1 MSTPVRY
8 DQQYCPIARGLDLLG
23 DRWTLLI
30 LRELGPGPQRFSDL
44 QRHLPGI
51 AATVLSDRLR
61 SMTDEGLVAV
71 VPADPPGRRHRYSL
85 GPLGMRAQA
94 VLGSLV
100 RFGMPLLET
109 PSPDTVIRPA
119 LVVRSTLLAYHDP
132 AAAAGV
138 QARYELHVD
147 DEVFTIDAQ
156 GAVVDAAPDPDPDPD
171 GVLTAPARSLVEL
184 RQRTADFDEL
194 LRRQVISWSGE
205 PATLAQFRSIYRLER
220 AAVARRRAP
229 KLTATDDTVEK
240 L

>member
-30 LRELGPGPQRFSDL
+30 LRELGTGPQRFSDL

-61 SMTDEGLVAV
+61 SMTDERLVEV
-71 VPADPPGRRHRYSL
+71 VPADPPGRRNRYGL
-85 GPLGMRAQA
+85 GPLGLRAQP

-100 RFGMPLLET
+100 RFGMPLLE
-109 PSPDTVIRPA
+109 PPADDTVIRPA
-119 LVVRSTLLAYHDP
+119 LVVRSSILTYHDP

-138 QARYELHVD
+138 QARYELRID
-147 DEVFTIDAQ
+147 NEVFTVDAKA
-156 GAVVDAAPDPDPDPD
+156 AVVAPVPEPD
-171 GVLTAPARSLVEL
+171 GVLTTPASALVEL
-184 RQRTADFDEL
+184 RQHSADFDEL

-205 PATLAQFRSIYRLER
+205 PAALARFRSIYRLEGANGR
-220 AAVARRRAP
+220 GRRKATV
-229 KLTATDDTVEK
+229 TATAGE
-240 L
+240 